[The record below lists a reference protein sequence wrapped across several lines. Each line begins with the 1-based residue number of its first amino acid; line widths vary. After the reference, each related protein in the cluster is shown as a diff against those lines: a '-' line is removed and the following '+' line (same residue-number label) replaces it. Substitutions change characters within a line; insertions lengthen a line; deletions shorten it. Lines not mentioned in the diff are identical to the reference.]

1 MPISKPAV
9 QSVQAVIEGG
19 DDAKRARWQRG
30 AKTQITFSV
39 DPDLLDQIDA
49 AARRR
54 HINRAALL
62 SMWAVEKLAEEPTSR

>member
-1 MPISKPAV
+1 MPISKPPPQTV
-9 QSVQAVIEGG
+9 DAVIDRAE
-19 DDAKRARWQRG
+19 DAKRARWQRG

-39 DPDLLDQIDA
+39 DPDLLDRINA

-62 SMWAVEKLAEEPTSR
+62 SLWATEKLAEEPPG